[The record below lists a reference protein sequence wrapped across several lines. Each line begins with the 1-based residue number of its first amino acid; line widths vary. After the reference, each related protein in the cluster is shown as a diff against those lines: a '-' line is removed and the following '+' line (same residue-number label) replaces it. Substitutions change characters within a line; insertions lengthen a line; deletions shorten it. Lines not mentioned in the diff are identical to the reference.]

1 LPRPPQAMLGTSS
14 RRYARARAF
23 PPLVGA
29 QAGSRHPHAL
39 RRAAV
44 RRTFI
49 DDEADDSDTS
59 GGARSDSDADD
70 AFAIE
75 GEGVLAGL
83 VALEDGEGDAGEVLA
98 GLAVAAVHN
107 TLAGPFSLPA
117 AQGAPARVPEGRRC
131 GSCGVPGHNSR
142 TCAFAGAGP
151 SIGAAAARPPSV
163 QAGARLAPASPPA
176 GGRARTVIAGIGA
189 AAPRAVPGGAR
200 ARIDADVEDGGLFH
214 FSVTIVNGQGR
225 DVSAD
230 HLVAI
235 SDFANTLAP
244 PDSLWALSTERGAK
258 EGHLHFQGLLAA
270 SFSSPAQLT
279 RRLKAFFATLGPLA
293 AQYSV
298 RAPHPANS
306 MHAQALTLKCTTRRR
321 DPRR

>member
-1 LPRPPQAMLGTSS
+1 
-14 RRYARARAF
+14 
-23 PPLVGA
+23 
-29 QAGSRHPHAL
+29 
-39 RRAAV
+39 
-44 RRTFI
+44 
-49 DDEADDSDTS
+49 
-59 GGARSDSDADD
+59 
-70 AFAIE
+70 
-75 GEGVLAGL
+75 
-83 VALEDGEGDAGEVLA
+83 
-98 GLAVAAVHN
+98 
-107 TLAGPFSLPA
+107 
-117 AQGAPARVPEGRRC
+117 
-131 GSCGVPGHNSR
+131 
-142 TCAFAGAGP
+142 
-151 SIGAAAARPPSV
+151 
-163 QAGARLAPASPPA
+163 
-176 GGRARTVIAGIGA
+176 
-189 AAPRAVPGGAR
+189 VPGGAR
-200 ARIDADVEDGGLFH
+200 ARVDADVEDGGLFH

-230 HLVAI
+230 HLDAI

>member
-1 LPRPPQAMLGTSS
+1 MLGTSS
-14 RRYARARAF
+14 RRCARARAF

-176 GGRARTVIAGIGA
+176 GGRARTVIAGIGV

-230 HLVAI
+230 HLDAI

-306 MHAQALTLKCTTRRR
+306 MHVQALTLKCTTRRR